1 MASWGDFDESEE
13 WDAAPAVVQK
23 KKIKKKTEA
32 VLSGEWG
39 SANARTVQKDAATLS
54 TPSSTAVAAAS
65 SAPEQR
71 QQQSQQQQPLESTPG
86 ETVDLDALQQKVSEL
101 DAQLE
106 VEEQDRLI
114 REALLVATDNSI
126 IFDLKEMHGNVR
138 TCSARLLFFSSF
150 FAVFVSVPLPN
161 AYLAG
166 SLAVPLPYLKQRS
179 SS

>member
-138 TCSARLLFFSSF
+138 VFCSVVVLFFF
-150 FAVFVSVPLPN
+150 LRCVRVGPATKIPTL
-161 AYLAG
+161 LARWPC
-166 SLAVPLPYLKQRS
+166 LCHT
-179 SS
+179 